1 MRRKKILP
9 PDPKQKGFAL
19 KQTILKKEGGLT
31 PGEAVL
37 WTGLVLCTFVL
48 CITLGSVNIPL
59 RDIWHSV
66 FGGNVSK
73 ESYRAIVCWT
83 RLPRALCAGLM
94 GTALSL
100 CGAAMQGLLRNPLAD
115 GSTLGV
121 SSGAALGAALSIVL
135 GITVPGLET
144 AGPAAMAMLF
154 AFGSL
159 LLILALA
166 WGIDRNFATHNIILI
181 GVVFTMLVS
190 SLLSILITFSGE
202 KLRSITYWTMG
213 SLSGKSYE
221 QAAVLLGGLLL
232 FGSPLFSRG
241 RELNAFAVGEENALH
256 IGVPVRRVKL
266 TVMICAS
273 ALIGI
278 CVSIGGSVAFVGL
291 IIPHMI
297 RLAAGP
303 NHRKLLPLSAF
314 AGAVFLMLAD
324 LAARSILSP
333 IELPIGVVT
342 SLIGAVVFIVIFYRS
357 RKGGV
362 I

>member
-1 MRRKKILP
+1 MKRSS
-9 PDPKQKGFAL
+9 
-19 KQTILKKEGGLT
+19 LKKEGGLRF
-31 PGEAVL
+31 GGAAL
-37 WTGLVLCTFVL
+37 LTGLTLLTFAACVS
-48 CITLGSVNIPL
+48 LGSVNIPL
-59 RDIWHSV
+59 GDVWHAV
-66 FGGNVSK
+66 FGGEVSR
-73 ESYRAIVCWT
+73 ESYRTILQWT
-83 RLPRALCAGLM
+83 RLPRVICAGLM
-94 GTALSL
+94 GAALSL
-100 CGAAMQGLLRNPLAD
+100 CGAGMQGLLRNPLAD

-135 GITVPGLET
+135 GVTIPGLES
-144 AGPAAMAMLF
+144 AGPAAIAMLF

-159 LLILALA
+159 MLILALA

-221 QAAVLLGGLLL
+221 QCAVLAGGLVL
-232 FGSPLFSRG
+232 FGLPLLLHG
-241 RELNAFAVGEENALH
+241 RELNAFAVGEENALNV
-256 IGVPVRRVKL
+256 GVPVRRVKL

-303 NHRKLLPLSAF
+303 NHRRLLPLSTF
-314 AGAVFLMLAD
+314 GGAIFLMLAD
-324 LAARSILSP
+324 LVARSILSP
-333 IELPIGVVT
+333 VELPIGVVT
-342 SLIGAVVFIVIFYRS
+342 SLIGAAVFIVIFYRS
-357 RKGGV
+357 RKGG
-362 I
+362 IR

>member
-1 MRRKKILP
+1 MKNSP
-9 PDPKQKGFAL
+9 QKEDGPGF
-19 KQTILKKEGGLT
+19 GL
-31 PGEAVL
+31 AAL
-37 WTGLVLCTFVL
+37 WTGLALITFVA
-48 CITLGSVNIPL
+48 CVSLGSVNISL
-59 RDIWHSV
+59 RDVWNSV
-66 FGGNVSK
+66 FGGEVSR
-73 ESYRAIVCWT
+73 ETYRSIIWWT
-83 RLPRALCAGLM
+83 RLPRVLCAGLM
-94 GTALSL
+94 GAALSL

-135 GITVPGLET
+135 GITIPGLET

-166 WGIDRNFATHNIILI
+166 WGIDRSFATHNIILI

-190 SLLSILITFSGE
+190 ALLSILITFSGE

-221 QAAVLLGGLLL
+221 QAAVLLGGLIL
-232 FGSPLFSRG
+232 FGTPLFMQS

-256 IGVPVRRVKL
+256 VGVPVRRVKL

-278 CVSIGGSVAFVGL
+278 CVSIGGSIAFVGL
-291 IIPHMI
+291 IIPHMV

-303 NHRKLLPLSAF
+303 NHRRLLPLSAF
-314 AGAVFLMLAD
+314 AGSVFLMLAD
-324 LAARSILSP
+324 LAARSLLSP
-333 IELPIGVVT
+333 LELPIGVVT

-357 RKGGV
+357 RKGEV
-362 I
+362 R

>member
-1 MRRKKILP
+1 M
-9 PDPKQKGFAL
+9 
-19 KQTILKKEGGLT
+19 KQTNLNRESGLT
-31 PGEAVL
+31 PSEAAL
-37 WTGLVLCTFVL
+37 WTGLTLLVFVL
-48 CITLGSVNIPL
+48 CVCLGSVNIPL

-66 FGGNVSK
+66 FGGEVSR
-73 ESYRAIVCWT
+73 ESYRAIVCQT
-83 RLPRALCAGLM
+83 RLPRVLCAGLM
-94 GTALSL
+94 GAALSL
-100 CGAAMQGLLRNPLAD
+100 CGASMQGLLQNPLAD

-135 GITVPGLET
+135 GIYIPGLES
-144 AGPAAMAMLF
+144 AGPASMAMLF

-166 WGIDRNFATHNIILI
+166 WSIDRSFATHNIILI

-221 QAAVLLGGLLL
+221 QVCVLLGGLLIFGTVLL
-232 FGSPLFSRG
+232 FQS

-256 IGVPVRRVKL
+256 IGVAVRRVKL

-303 NHRKLLPLSAF
+303 NHRKLLPLSLF

-324 LAARSILSP
+324 MTARCILSP
-333 IELPIGVVT
+333 IEMPIGVIT
-342 SLIGAVVFIVIFYRS
+342 SLIGAFTFIVIFCRS
-357 RKGGV
+357 RKEGV
-362 I
+362 RL

>member
-1 MRRKKILP
+1 MKNSL
-9 PDPKQKGFAL
+9 Q
-19 KQTILKKEGGLT
+19 KEGGL
-31 PGEAVL
+31 GFGSAAL
-37 WTGLVLCTFVL
+37 WTGLTIVTFVL
-48 CITLGSVNIPL
+48 CVSLGSVNIPL
-59 RDIWHSV
+59 RDVWNAV
-66 FGGNVSK
+66 FNGEVSR
-73 ESYRAIVCWT
+73 ETYRSIVWWT
-83 RLPRALCAGLM
+83 RLPRVICAGLM
-94 GTALSL
+94 GAALSL
-100 CGAAMQGLLRNPLAD
+100 CGASMQGLLRNPLAD

-135 GITVPGLET
+135 GITVPGLES

-159 LLILALA
+159 VLILALA

-190 SLLSILITFSGE
+190 ALLSILITFSGE

-221 QAAVLLGGLLL
+221 QDAVLLCGLLV
-232 FGSPLFSRG
+232 FGTPLMLQS

-256 IGVPVRRVKL
+256 VGVPVRRVKL

-303 NHRKLLPLSAF
+303 NHRKLLPLAAF
-314 AGAVFLMLAD
+314 GGGVFLMLAD
-324 LAARSILSP
+324 LAARTVLSP
-333 IELPIGVVT
+333 LELPIGVVT
-342 SLIGAVVFIVIFYRS
+342 SLIGAAVFIFIFYRT
-357 RKGGV
+357 RKGG
-362 I
+362 IH

>member
-1 MRRKKILP
+1 MKNSP
-9 PDPKQKGFAL
+9 Q
-19 KQTILKKEGGLT
+19 KEGG
-31 PGEAVL
+31 PGFGLAAL
-37 WTGLVLCTFVL
+37 WTGLALITFVA
-48 CITLGSVNIPL
+48 CVSLGSVNISL
-59 RDIWHSV
+59 RDVWNSV
-66 FGGNVSK
+66 FGGEVSR
-73 ESYRAIVCWT
+73 ETYRSIIWWT
-83 RLPRALCAGLM
+83 RLPRVLCAGLM
-94 GTALSL
+94 GAALSL

-135 GITVPGLET
+135 GITIPGLET

-166 WGIDRNFATHNIILI
+166 WGIDRSFATHNIILI

-190 SLLSILITFSGE
+190 ALLSILITFSGE

-221 QAAVLLGGLLL
+221 QAAVLLGGLIL
-232 FGSPLFSRG
+232 FGTPLFLQS
-241 RELNAFAVGEENALH
+241 RELNAFAVGEENAMH
-256 IGVPVRRVKL
+256 VGVPVRRVKL

-278 CVSIGGSVAFVGL
+278 CVSIGGSIAFVGL
-291 IIPHMI
+291 IIPHMV
-297 RLAAGP
+297 RLAVGP

-314 AGAVFLMLAD
+314 AGSVFLMLAD
-324 LAARSILSP
+324 LAARSFLSP
-333 IELPIGVVT
+333 LELPIGVVT
-342 SLIGAVVFIVIFYRS
+342 SLIGAVAFIVIFYRS

-362 I
+362 R

>member
-1 MRRKKILP
+1 LKLTNLNRK
-9 PDPKQKGFAL
+9 
-19 KQTILKKEGGLT
+19 GGLT
-31 PGEAVL
+31 PGEAAL
-37 WTGLVLCTFVL
+37 WTGLTLSVFILCV
-48 CITLGSVNIPL
+48 CLGSVNIPL
-59 RDIWHSV
+59 RDIWHSI
-66 FGGNVSK
+66 FGGEVSR
-73 ESYRAIVCWT
+73 ESYRAIVCQT
-83 RLPRALCAGLM
+83 RLPRVLCAGLM
-94 GTALSL
+94 GAALSL
-100 CGAAMQGLLRNPLAD
+100 CGASMQGLLRNPLAD

-135 GITVPGLET
+135 GISIPGLES
-144 AGPAAMAMLF
+144 AGPASMAMLF

-166 WGIDRNFATHNIILI
+166 WSIDRSFATHNIILI

-221 QAAVLLGGLLL
+221 QVWVLLGGLLIFGTVLL
-232 FGSPLFSRG
+232 FQS

-256 IGVPVRRVKL
+256 IGVAVRRVKL

-303 NHRKLLPLSAF
+303 NHRKLMPLSLF

-324 LAARSILSP
+324 MTARCILSP
-333 IELPIGVVT
+333 IEMPIGVIT
-342 SLIGAVVFIVIFYRS
+342 SLIGAFTFIVIFCRS
-357 RKGGV
+357 RKEGV
-362 I
+362 RL

>member
-1 MRRKKILP
+1 MKNSP
-9 PDPKQKGFAL
+9 Q
-19 KQTILKKEGGLT
+19 KEGGLGFG
-31 PGEAVL
+31 PAVL
-37 WTGLVLCTFVL
+37 WTGLALIAFVA
-48 CITLGSVNIPL
+48 CVSLGSVNISL
-59 RDIWHSV
+59 RDVWNSV
-66 FGGNVSK
+66 FSGEVSR
-73 ESYRAIVCWT
+73 ETYRSIVWWT
-83 RLPRALCAGLM
+83 RLPRVLCAGLM
-94 GTALSL
+94 GAALSL

-135 GITVPGLET
+135 GLTIPGLET

-166 WGIDRNFATHNIILI
+166 WGIDRSFATHNIILI

-190 SLLSILITFSGE
+190 ALLSILITFSGE

-221 QAAVLLGGLLL
+221 QAAVLLGGLIL
-232 FGSPLFSRG
+232 FGTPLFLQS

-256 IGVPVRRVKL
+256 VGVPVRRVKL

-278 CVSIGGSVAFVGL
+278 CVSIGGSIAFVGL
-291 IIPHMI
+291 IIPHMV

-303 NHRKLLPLSAF
+303 NHRRLLPLSAF
-314 AGAVFLMLAD
+314 GGAVFLMLAD

-333 IELPIGVVT
+333 LELPIGVVT

-362 I
+362 R

>member
-1 MRRKKILP
+1 MKNSP
-9 PDPKQKGFAL
+9 Q
-19 KQTILKKEGGLT
+19 KEGGLGFG
-31 PGEAVL
+31 PAVL
-37 WTGLVLCTFVL
+37 WTGLALVTFVA
-48 CITLGSVNIPL
+48 CVSLGSVNISL
-59 RDIWHSV
+59 RDVWNSV
-66 FGGNVSK
+66 FGGEVSR
-73 ESYRAIVCWT
+73 ETYRSIIWWT
-83 RLPRALCAGLM
+83 RLPRVLCAGLM
-94 GTALSL
+94 GAALSL

-135 GITVPGLET
+135 GITIPGLET

-166 WGIDRNFATHNIILI
+166 WGIDRSFATHNIILI

-190 SLLSILITFSGE
+190 ALLSILITFSGE

-221 QAAVLLGGLLL
+221 QAAVLLGGLIL
-232 FGSPLFSRG
+232 FGTPLFLQS

-256 IGVPVRRVKL
+256 VGVPVRRVKL

-278 CVSIGGSVAFVGL
+278 CVSIGGSIAFVGL
-291 IIPHMI
+291 IIPHMV

-303 NHRKLLPLSAF
+303 NHRRLLPLSAF

-324 LAARSILSP
+324 LAARSLLSP
-333 IELPIGVVT
+333 LELPIGVVT
-342 SLIGAVVFIVIFYRS
+342 SLIGAVVFIAIFYRS
-357 RKGGV
+357 RKGG
-362 I
+362 IR

>member
-1 MRRKKILP
+1 MKNSP
-9 PDPKQKGFAL
+9 Q
-19 KQTILKKEGGLT
+19 KEGG
-31 PGEAVL
+31 PGFGPAAL
-37 WTGLVLCTFVL
+37 WTGLALVTFVA
-48 CITLGSVNIPL
+48 CVSLGSVNIPL
-59 RDIWHSV
+59 RDVWNSVSGGEVSRETYRSIIW
-66 FGGNVSK
+66 
-73 ESYRAIVCWT
+73 WT
-83 RLPRALCAGLM
+83 RLPRVLCAGLM
-94 GTALSL
+94 GAALSL

-166 WGIDRNFATHNIILI
+166 WGIDRSFATHNIILI

-190 SLLSILITFSGE
+190 ALLSILITFSGE
-202 KLRSITYWTMG
+202 KLRSVTYWTMG

-221 QAAVLLGGLLL
+221 QAAVLLGGLIL
-232 FGSPLFSRG
+232 FGTPLFLQS

-278 CVSIGGSVAFVGL
+278 CVSIGGSIAFVGL
-291 IIPHMI
+291 IIPHMV
-297 RLAAGP
+297 RLAIGP

-314 AGAVFLMLAD
+314 VGSVFLMLAD
-324 LAARSILSP
+324 LAARSLLSP
-333 IELPIGVVT
+333 LELPIGVVT

-357 RKGGV
+357 RKGG
-362 I
+362 IR

>member
-1 MRRKKILP
+1 M
-9 PDPKQKGFAL
+9 
-19 KQTILKKEGGLT
+19 KQTNLKTGGRLT
-31 PGEAVL
+31 AGESAL
-37 WTGLVLCTFVL
+37 WTGLALMAFVL
-48 CITLGSVNIPL
+48 SVSLGSVNIPL
-59 RDIWHSV
+59 RDVWRSV
-66 FGGNVSK
+66 FGGEVSK

-83 RLPRALCAGLM
+83 RLPRVLCAGLM
-94 GTALSL
+94 GAALSL

-135 GITVPGLET
+135 GVSVPGMES
-144 AGPAAMAMLF
+144 AGPAAMAMVF

-159 LLILALA
+159 ILILGLA
-166 WGIDRNFATHNIILI
+166 WGIDRNFSTHNIILI

-202 KLRSITYWTMG
+202 KLRSVTYWTMG

-221 QAAVLLGGLLL
+221 QAAVLLGGLVLFGGPLL
-232 FGSPLFSRG
+232 FQS

-333 IELPIGVVT
+333 VELPIGVVT
-342 SLIGAVVFIVIFYRS
+342 SLIGAVVFIFIFYRS
-357 RKGGV
+357 RKGG
-362 I
+362 IR

>member
-1 MRRKKILP
+1 M
-9 PDPKQKGFAL
+9 KQSL
-19 KQTILKKEGGLT
+19 RKEGGLGFG
-31 PGEAVL
+31 PAAL
-37 WTGLVLCTFVL
+37 WTGLTLAVFVM
-48 CITLGSVNIPL
+48 CVSLGSVNIPL
-59 RDIWHSV
+59 RDVWNAV
-66 FGGNVSK
+66 FGGEVSR
-73 ESYRAIVCWT
+73 ETYRSIVWWT
-83 RLPRALCAGLM
+83 RLPRVICAGLM
-94 GTALSL
+94 GAALSL

-135 GITVPGLET
+135 GITVPGLES

-154 AFGSL
+154 SFGSL
-159 LLILALA
+159 VLILTLA
-166 WGIDRNFATHNIILI
+166 WGIDRSFATYNIILI

-190 SLLSILITFSGE
+190 ALLSILITISGE

-221 QAAVLLGGLLL
+221 QDAVLLTGLII
-232 FGSPLFSRG
+232 FGSPLLFCSS
-241 RELNAFAVGEENALH
+241 ELNAFAVGEENAQH
-256 IGVPVRRVKL
+256 VGVPVRRIKL
-266 TVMICAS
+266 MVMICSS

-303 NHRKLLPLSAF
+303 NHRRLLPISMF
-314 AGAVFLMLAD
+314 AGASFLMLAD
-324 LAARSILSP
+324 LAARSALSP
-333 IELPIGVVT
+333 LELPIGVVT
-342 SLIGAVVFIVIFYRS
+342 SLIGAVTFIVIFYRS

-362 I
+362 H

>member
-1 MRRKKILP
+1 MKNSP
-9 PDPKQKGFAL
+9 Q
-19 KQTILKKEGGLT
+19 KEGGLGFG
-31 PGEAVL
+31 PAVL
-37 WTGLVLCTFVL
+37 WTGLALVTFVA
-48 CITLGSVNIPL
+48 CVSLGSVNISL
-59 RDIWHSV
+59 RDVWNSV
-66 FGGNVSK
+66 FGGEVSR
-73 ESYRAIVCWT
+73 ETYRSIIWWT
-83 RLPRALCAGLM
+83 RLPRVLCAGLM
-94 GTALSL
+94 GAALSL

-135 GITVPGLET
+135 GITIPGLET

-166 WGIDRNFATHNIILI
+166 WGIDRSFATHNIILI

-190 SLLSILITFSGE
+190 ALLSILITFSGE

-221 QAAVLLGGLLL
+221 QAGVLLGGLIL
-232 FGSPLFSRG
+232 FGTPLFLQS

-256 IGVPVRRVKL
+256 VGVLVRRVKL

-278 CVSIGGSVAFVGL
+278 CVSIGGSIAFVGL
-291 IIPHMI
+291 IIPHMV

-314 AGAVFLMLAD
+314 AGAIFLMLAD
-324 LAARSILSP
+324 LAARSLLSP
-333 IELPIGVVT
+333 LELPIGVVT

-362 I
+362 R

>member
-1 MRRKKILP
+1 MKNSP
-9 PDPKQKGFAL
+9 Q
-19 KQTILKKEGGLT
+19 KEGGL
-31 PGEAVL
+31 GFGSAAL
-37 WTGLVLCTFVL
+37 WTGLTLITFVA
-48 CITLGSVNIPL
+48 CISLGSVNIPL
-59 RDIWHSV
+59 RDVWNAV
-66 FGGNVSK
+66 FGGEVSR
-73 ESYRAIVCWT
+73 ETYRSIIWWT
-83 RLPRALCAGLM
+83 RLPRVLCAGLM
-94 GTALSL
+94 GAALSL

-135 GITVPGLET
+135 GISVPGLET

-159 LLILALA
+159 IVILALA
-166 WGIDRNFATHNIILI
+166 WGIDRSFATHNIILI

-190 SLLSILITFSGE
+190 ALLSILITFSGE

-213 SLSGKSYE
+213 SLSGKSFE
-221 QAAVLLGGLLL
+221 QAAVLLGGLVL
-232 FGSPLFSRG
+232 FGLPLLLQS
-241 RELNAFAVGEENALH
+241 RELNAFAVGEENAVH

-291 IIPHMI
+291 ITPHMV

-324 LAARSILSP
+324 LAARSIISP
-333 IELPIGVVT
+333 LELPIGVVT
-342 SLIGAVVFIVIFYRS
+342 SLIGAVSFIAIFYRS

-362 I
+362 R

>member
-1 MRRKKILP
+1 MKKSP
-9 PDPKQKGFAL
+9 Q
-19 KQTILKKEGGLT
+19 KEGGLGFG
-31 PGEAVL
+31 PAVL
-37 WTGLVLCTFVL
+37 WTGLALATFVA
-48 CITLGSVNIPL
+48 CVSLGSVNISL
-59 RDIWHSV
+59 RDVWNSV
-66 FGGNVSK
+66 FGGEVSR
-73 ESYRAIVCWT
+73 ETYRSIIWWT
-83 RLPRALCAGLM
+83 RLPRVLCAGLM
-94 GTALSL
+94 GAALSL

-135 GITVPGLET
+135 GITIPGLET

-166 WGIDRNFATHNIILI
+166 WGIDRSFATHNIILI

-190 SLLSILITFSGE
+190 ALLSILITFSGE

-221 QAAVLLGGLLL
+221 QAVVLLGGLIL
-232 FGSPLFSRG
+232 FGTPLFLQS

-256 IGVPVRRVKL
+256 VGVPVRRVKL

-278 CVSIGGSVAFVGL
+278 CVSIGGSIAFVGL
-291 IIPHMI
+291 VIPHMV

-303 NHRKLLPLSAF
+303 NHRRLLPLSAF

-324 LAARSILSP
+324 LAARSLLSP
-333 IELPIGVVT
+333 LELPIGVVT

-362 I
+362 R